1 MKIIKSLLALSI
13 LFTILFSCQSS
24 SEKIA
29 DEFAKKFEGDW
40 KLARL
45 TGKRG
50 VADSV
55 VKNFPVT
62 LQVEDT
68 AFLFRQASQ
77 YGQVTYRNWSFD
89 DSVLLLPY
97 SNASRQEDTLHFK
110 LLEITE
116 KELVLQR
123 KDSSNVGFDTLYFER
138 Y

>member
-1 MKIIKSLLALSI
+1 MKTIKSLLLLSI
-13 LFTILFSCQSS
+13 LVLSLFSCQSN
-24 SEKIA
+24 SEKQT
-29 DEFAKKFEGDW
+29 DDFAKKFEGDW

-77 YGQVTYRNWSFD
+77 YGQVTYRNWSFN

-97 SNASRQEDTLHFK
+97 SNASRKEDTLHFK
-110 LLEITE
+110 LLELNE
-116 KELVLQR
+116 KQLILQR
-123 KDSSNVGFDTLYFER
+123 KDSSNIGFDTLYFER